1 MTTRNYRG
9 SVDSPQMQR
18 GHNIKQLRERGII
31 KAETDGFMKM
41 VRTDFSSRLR
51 LEFDLNKNGEEEG
64 LAKVDKNKTSGSSKH
79 NHLTRLEDSEPLRN
93 PSLHQTH
100 LQNGIRTQAPNLPVP
115 QVDSSGSSLIKH

>member
-1 MTTRNYRG
+1 MTKRNYRG

-51 LEFDLNKNGEEEG
+51 LVFDLNKNG
-64 LAKVDKNKTSGSSKH
+64 DKTSGSSKH